1 MSLNNSQILETR
13 HKILTTHFLKRL
25 HKEFKETECLA
36 SLSLGVI
43 HLLRE
48 DELRS
53 IIHRIYGDMADK
65 RFGNLKE
72 KSPRELIMIIED
84 EYYVLDF
91 LLDEIWKDYRFD

>member
-1 MSLNNSQILETR
+1 MSSNNSHILETR
-13 HKILTTHFLKRL
+13 HKILTAHFLKRL
-25 HKEFKETECLA
+25 RNEFKENQCLA
-36 SLSLGVI
+36 SLSLALI

-53 IIHRIYGDMADK
+53 IIHRKYGEMSDK

-72 KSPRELIMIIED
+72 KSPQELIMIIED
-84 EYYVLDF
+84 EYYILDF